1 MKKLLCIFASAL
13 LLIILGCEVN
23 VNENDLQNPPA
34 TENPE
39 EDKEDP
45 KEEDKNED
53 EGKEE
58 GKEEEDEPSGT
69 ISEGH
74 LNNNSRYEE
83 NMPEP
88 SYDGLTHLTFSE
100 SDDIFANP
108 ERGFYKHFDFKSASD
123 SPLSASTLK
132 SNRVNGIALCYTGY
146 YLTKYIKSDI
156 SSDFLNLLRKNMQAL
171 RDGGA
176 KCLLRFAYTTD
187 ASNSNKSNWDAKP
200 EYVQRHIASL
210 KPIIQEYSDVILCW
224 QAGFVGVWGEWY
236 YTNNFVFDPQTPEEH
251 ALRKEVIDAMLD
263 ALPADRSVALR
274 TPMFKR
280 MMYAQSYTDTLT
292 YKTAYS
298 GSALSR
304 LCAFNDCFG
313 AAADDYGTFIGNDTR
328 TYWKKDTRY
337 VLMGGETCNVSEY
350 CTCEKSLKDMEDYH
364 WTYLNSGYN
373 SDVLS
378 RWERNGCMDEVKRRL
393 GYRLSLADVY
403 YSDPAA
409 GRDMQVILRIKNT
422 GFAAPMNPRGVELVL
437 VDGSGKKTVY
447 ALTDVDP
454 RFWFANKTSIVN
466 QTITLPADAS
476 GKCTLYL
483 NLPDPKPTLH
493 DNAAFSIRLAN
504 KDVWDSN
511 TGYNKVLEF
520 KL

>member
-1 MKKLLCIFASAL
+1 MKKLLCILAAAF
-13 LLIILGCEVN
+13 LLITVGCDGRVN
-23 VNENDLQNPPA
+23 DENIIITPP
-34 TENPE
+34 TETPDNGSE
-39 EDKEDP
+39 SP
-45 KEEDKNED
+45 KEEDKND

-58 GKEEEDEPSGT
+58 DKDDNINDDVVTENT
-69 ISEGH
+69 
-74 LNNNSRYEE
+74 YEE

-88 SYDGLTHLTFSE
+88 SYDGLAHVSYSE
-100 SDDIFANP
+100 SDEIFANP

-156 SSDFLNLLRKNMQAL
+156 ADDFLNLLRKNMQAL

-236 YTNNFVFDPQTPEEH
+236 YTNNFVFDPQTPEQH

-292 YKTAYS
+292 YKTAYN
-298 GSALSR
+298 GSAKAR

-373 SDVLS
+373 SDVLN
-378 RWERNGCMDEVKRRL
+378 RWEKNGCMNEVKRRL
-393 GYRLSLADVY
+393 GYRLSVADVY

-409 GRDMQVILRIKNT
+409 GKDMQVILRIKNT

-447 ALTDVDP
+447 AFNDVDP

-504 KDVWDSN
+504 KDAWDSN